1 MDVENSPPPP
11 AEGPGPQKRQ
21 REDADTEN
29 PNKVFLRPAFEGE
42 AKSQIDHLAQT
53 NWALDDALR
62 RAKEDL
68 GLQTANVKA
77 AVDAITQWE
86 IRYNATSE
94 QLNSVVESE
103 SQTRAEVEEVRAHL
117 DGTAQE
123 LCEAQEDCEELSTRC
138 AALLK
143 ERAQLS
149 KELWISQSNMTDSQ
163 NALVQARHGLSQK
176 ASEIGSLQDLLRQ
189 NSTEIASLKK
199 DRDAMHQMHVPRT
212 GDPVQTSIGKE
223 HWDALQRAQIEL
235 KANSAYI
242 SQLSEKVQVGE
253 HFIRCQYT
261 QQNALEDKIAS
272 LESELSQSRR
282 DLQALRAWQQQQFA
296 FSHQAFRT
304 ESVPGF
310 SPGPSSNSGGSSSS
324 TFGASTF
331 GGERNSAQSSGPNAS
346 GNAPSSTSSGSPP
359 LTSGGGP
366 SASGSGSGR
375 GPSSFTP
382 FSGPPLTSGVGPS
395 ASGSGSGGGPPSS
408 TSFSGPPLTSGGGP
422 SSFTP
427 FSGPPLTSGV
437 GPSASGSGSGGGP
450 SSSTS
455 FSGPP
460 PTSGGG
466 PSASGSGGDP
476 SSSTPFSG
484 PPLTSGGGPSA
495 SGSGLGGPS
504 TSSFKRAHGRSSD
517 ALKQPKISK
526 QRQSAPVKAQPVK
539 NLTTSFRN
547 FAQKKLGITND
558 YDFHNLKLVTSD
570 QVAAQENGSGGP
582 QKDQTPYALFLDGPP
597 INEWNAAVCTLI
609 VNEYIDEHRYDHADL
624 TVEELT
630 KEWARRVATLRKN
643 KAKLSKVDDHVAFFA
658 DKQRKDRR
666 LTSRTALFNRRKAA
680 SRSND
685 LPDGLKK
692 LLALLFGI
700 LNGECM
706 SSDDEGGSTSRTK
719 ITTVVRKDWRHYN
732 LINLMKW
739 LDYYGES
746 RGLNAAGVS
755 TGRGVHPRNRVE
767 GASLGASVKGGLPVN
782 LYSPAYLTTLSDF
795 ERQTLDS
802 QLSIELPLYVLEWPT
817 NNRFTPD
824 PNDLDEYWRPP
835 NNGRR

>member
-1 MDVENSPPPP
+1 MDLENSPPPP

-21 REDADTEN
+21 REDQDADTGN

-42 AKSQIDHLAQT
+42 AKAEIQRLAQD
-53 NWALDDALR
+53 NRALNEALNC
-62 RAKEDL
+62 AKQDL
-68 GLQTANVKA
+68 ELQTANLKQA
-77 AVDAITQWE
+77 LTAITQWE
-86 IRYNATSE
+86 TQYTTACE
-94 QLNSVVESE
+94 EFDSVVESE

-149 KELWISQSNMTDSQ
+149 KELWTSQSNMTDSQ
-163 NALVQARHGLSQK
+163 NALVQARHGLSRK

-235 KANSAYI
+235 KANSA
-242 SQLSEKVQVGE
+242 SPWQLSEKVQVGE
-253 HFIRCQYT
+253 HFIRSQYK

-272 LESELSQSRR
+272 LASELSQSRR
-282 DLQALRAWQQQQFA
+282 DLQALRAGQQQQFV

-310 SPGPSSNSGGSSSS
+310 TPGPSSNSGGSSSS
-324 TFGASTF
+324 TFGASTPLIDFIRESPAHIWRRPQRKWQWF
-331 GGERNSAQSSGPNAS
+331 GSRPFIIHSIQRFPTHVWRRPQRKWKWVRRR
-346 GNAPSSTSSGSPP
+346 PSIIHFIQRSPAHVWRR
-359 LTSGGGP
+359 P
-366 SASGSGSGR
+366 SIIHSIQ
-375 GPSSFTP
+375 PSPAHIWCRPQRKWKWVGWRP
-382 FSGPPLTSGVGPS
+382 FIIYFIQRSPAHVWRRPQRKWN
-395 ASGSGSGGGPPSS
+395 
-408 TSFSGPPLTSGGGP
+408 
-422 SSFTP
+422 
-427 FSGPPLTSGV
+427 
-437 GPSASGSGSGGGP
+437 
-450 SSSTS
+450 
-455 FSGPP
+455 GPP
-460 PTSGGG
+460 PTSGDGIN
-466 PSASGSGGDP
+466 ANR
-476 SSSTPFSG
+476 
-484 PPLTSGGGPSA
+484 
-495 SGSGLGGPS
+495 SGLGGPS
-504 TSSFKRAHGRSSD
+504 TSAFELAPGRSSD

-526 QRQSAPVKAQPVK
+526 QRQSAPVKPQPV
-539 NLTTSFRN
+539 NEARGSFRK
-547 FAQKKLGITND
+547 FARNKLGIQND
-558 YDFHNLKLVTSD
+558 YDLHKLKLVTSE

-582 QKDQTPYALFLDGPP
+582 QKDQTPYAVLLDGPP
-597 INEWNAAVCTLI
+597 VNDWNTAVCTLVI
-609 VNEYIDEHRYDHADL
+609 TEYIEQRRDAHHL

-630 KEWARRVATLRKN
+630 KEWAKRVAALRIYKVEL
-643 KAKLSKVDDHVAFFA
+643 AKVGDIAVFLRNRR
-658 DKQRKDRR
+658 QNGRK
-666 LTSRTALFNRRKAA
+666 LASRTTLYNRRKAT
-680 SRSND
+680 SLSSD
-685 LPDGLKK
+685 LPVRLQMRFT
-692 LLALLFGI
+692 LLFDV

-719 ITTVVRKDWRHYN
+719 TTTVVRKDWRHYN

-746 RGLNAAGVS
+746 RGLNASGVS
-755 TGRGVHPRNRVE
+755 TGRGVHPRKRVE
-767 GASLGASVKGGLPVN
+767 GVWLGESVKGCLPVN

-795 ERQTLDS
+795 ERQTLDPRP
-802 QLSIELPLYVLEWPT
+802 SIELPMYVLELPD

>member
-42 AKSQIDHLAQT
+42 AKAEIQRLAQD
-53 NWALDDALR
+53 NRALNEALNC
-62 RAKEDL
+62 AKQDL
-68 GLQTANVKA
+68 ELQTANLKQA
-77 AVDAITQWE
+77 LTAITQWE
-86 IRYNATSE
+86 TQYTTACE
-94 QLNSVVESE
+94 EFDSVVESE

-149 KELWISQSNMTDSQ
+149 KELWTSQSNMTDSQ

-253 HFIRCQYT
+253 HFIRSQYK
-261 QQNALEDKIAS
+261 QQNALEDKITS
-272 LESELSQSRR
+272 LASELSQSRR
-282 DLQALRAWQQQQFA
+282 DLQALRAGQQQQFV

-346 GNAPSSTSSGSPP
+346 GNTPSSTSSGSPP

-395 ASGSGSGGGPPSS
+395 ASGSGSGGGP
-408 TSFSGPPLTSGGGP
+408 
-422 SSFTP
+422 
-427 FSGPPLTSGV
+427 
-437 GPSASGSGSGGGP
+437 

-455 FSGPP
+455 S
-460 PTSGGG
+460 
-466 PSASGSGGDP
+466 
-476 SSSTPFSG
+476 SG

-495 SGSGLGGPS
+495 SGSRSGGGPSSSTSSSGPPPTSGDGINANGSGLGGPS
-504 TSSFKRAHGRSSD
+504 TSAFERAPDRSSG
-517 ALKQPKISK
+517 APKQPKISK
-526 QRQSAPVKAQPVK
+526 QRQSAPVRPQPV
-539 NLTTSFRN
+539 NDARGSFRK
-547 FAQKKLGITND
+547 FARSKLGIQND
-558 YDFHNLKLVTSD
+558 YDFHNLKLVTRD
-570 QVAAQENGSGGP
+570 QVAAQGNGSGGP
-582 QKDQTPYALFLDGPP
+582 QKDQTPYALFLDGPL

-782 LYSPAYLTTLSDF
+782 LYSPAYLTTLSNF
-795 ERQTLDS
+795 ERQTLDPRP
-802 QLSIELPLYVLEWPT
+802 SIELPMYVLELPD

-824 PNDLDEYWRPP
+824 PNDLDEYWHPP
-835 NNGRR
+835 NNGGR